1 MGLDDVL
8 VATHLIDTHEQVL
21 LDDAP
26 PVPVLLDVG
35 GVVLE
40 HILLGLGQ
48 GSGVNGGAGVLHL
61 IVDNLESQ
69 LLKLGIDGSDCQYHC
84 VGLAVGDGG
93 TYTAQGL
100 GRVGCT
106 GILADLLQID
116 AAQHLSQEFGLERV
130 LQAVRD
136 LVGVPDEHLIVL
148 GFLHLAGKVAQD
160 FA

>member
-48 GSGVNGGAGVLHL
+48 GSGVNGGAGVLFFSPSF
-61 IVDNLESQ
+61 ISSTIYFASSNPF
-69 LLKLGIDGSDCQYHC
+69 K
-84 VGLAVGDGG
+84 
-93 TYTAQGL
+93 
-100 GRVGCT
+100 
-106 GILADLLQID
+106 IL
-116 AAQHLSQEFGLERV
+116 STSF
-130 LQAVRD
+130 
-136 LVGVPDEHLIVL
+136 
-148 GFLHLAGKVAQD
+148 
-160 FA
+160 